1 MLFVVTLNMRYS
13 KSWNEVNLAQL
24 HELDLLRQRTDLDA
38 EEIMNQIL
46 SVLSNEHIE
55 KIEELPHN
63 ERIAAYRKLTFL
75 NEYPSKKPKRK
86 RFKLGGKWYR
96 IVTNPAEVSAGEYAT
111 LQVVAADGKF
121 IQNMPQVIACLMIE
135 QERKWFRWKDVRY
148 DKSRSAQEF
157 QRKAQLV
164 SQKMPVGQAY
174 PYALFFSNLL
184 PELLKASL
192 TFFQQQEKKLRK
204 QAATG

>member
-1 MLFVVTLNMRYS
+1 
-13 KSWNEVNLAQL
+13 
-24 HELDLLRQRTDLDA
+24 
-38 EEIMNQIL
+38 
-46 SVLSNEHIE
+46 
-55 KIEELPHN
+55 
-63 ERIAAYRKLTFL
+63 
-75 NEYPSKKPKRK
+75 
-86 RFKLGGKWYR
+86 
-96 IVTNPAEVSAGEYAT
+96 
-111 LQVVAADGKF
+111 VAADGKF

-157 QRKAQLV
+157 QRKAALV

-184 PELLKASL
+184 PELLKVSL

>member
-1 MLFVVTLNMRYS
+1 MRYP

-46 SVLSNEHIE
+46 SVLSNQHIE
-55 KIEELPHN
+55 EIEKQPHT

-121 IQNMPQVIACLMIE
+121 IQNMHQVLACLMIE
-135 QERKWFRWKDVRY
+135 QERKWFRWKDIRR
-148 DKSRSAQEF
+148 DKATA
-157 QRKAQLV
+157 AQLFADRARLV
-164 SQKMPVGQAY
+164 REKMPVGQAY

-184 PELLKASL
+184 PELLKVSL

-204 QAATG
+204 QAMTG

>member
-1 MLFVVTLNMRYS
+1 MRYP

-38 EEIMNQIL
+38 EEIMNQVL
-46 SVLSNEHIE
+46 SVLSNQHIE
-55 KIEELPHN
+55 EIEKQPHT

-86 RFKLGGKWYR
+86 RFKLDGKWYR

-111 LQVVAADGKF
+111 LQVVAAGGKF
-121 IQNMPQVIACLMIE
+121 IENMHQVIACLMIE
-135 QERKWFRWKDVRY
+135 QERKWFRWVDIRY
-148 DKSRSAQEF
+148 DKSRSAAEF
-157 QRKAQLV
+157 QRKAQKIM
-164 SQKMPVGQAY
+164 QKMPVGQAY

-192 TFFQQQEKKLRK
+192 TYFQKQEKKLRK

>member
-1 MLFVVTLNMRYS
+1 MRYP
-13 KSWNEVNLAQL
+13 KSWADVSLGQL
-24 HELDLLRQRTDLDA
+24 YELDELRQRDDLDA
-38 EEIMNQIL
+38 EDKMNQVL
-46 SVLSNEHIE
+46 SVLSRTNIEEIE
-55 KIEELPHN
+55 KQPHT

-135 QERKWFRWKDVRY
+135 QKRKWFRWRDVRY
-148 DKSRSAQEF
+148 DKSRSAAEF
-157 QRKAQLV
+157 QHKAQLV
-164 SQKMPVGQAY
+164 MQKMPVGQAY
-174 PYALFFSNLL
+174 PYALFFSKLL
-184 PELLKASL
+184 PELLKVSQ
-192 TFFQQQEKKLRK
+192 TYFQKMEKELRK
-204 QAATG
+204 QAMTG

>member
-1 MLFVVTLNMRYS
+1 MRYP

-135 QERKWFRWKDVRY
+135 QQRKWFRWKDVRY

-157 QRKAQLV
+157 QRKAALV

-174 PYALFFSNLL
+174 PSALFFSNLL
-184 PELLKASL
+184 PELLKVSL

-204 QAATG
+204 QAMTG